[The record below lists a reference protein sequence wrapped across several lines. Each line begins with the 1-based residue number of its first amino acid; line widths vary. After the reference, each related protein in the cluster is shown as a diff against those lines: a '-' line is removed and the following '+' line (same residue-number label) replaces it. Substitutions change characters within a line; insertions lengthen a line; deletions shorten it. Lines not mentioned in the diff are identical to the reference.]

1 MMTLLGV
8 TNNKAILRK
17 IQNKNLAKKQER
29 DDIKSSII
37 MSHNNENNRFLRIT
51 CCSES
56 KEVFLG
62 KFEKKELI
70 CAIY

>member
-51 CCSES
+51 CCSE
-56 KEVFLG
+56 
-62 KFEKKELI
+62 
-70 CAIY
+70 